1 MNKIRDMKDVTFRN
15 GQNIVLTK
23 EVKKKQQIKFSEN
36 CIHLIKNKPSLKK
49 QKQNVG
55 KCLNK

>member
-49 QKQNVG
+49 TKT
-55 KCLNK
+55 KCGQMS